1 MGNAVAT
8 RFARELADST
18 GWGNSSAD
26 LDAIQSL
33 LMRGPVTTD
42 QLIRDGY
49 VGPEDEIF
57 LVAHKM
63 EIDTPVHSH
72 DYFEFIYVLGGMV
85 GNQVEGK
92 RLYLTDGSL
101 CIMSRGSSHSLE
113 VEDPDAIVVNLCLR
127 FSLFGEGIFRRYL
140 ESDNPVSAFL
150 RGDRGGSY
158 LILTDD
164 SNRALRST
172 MLDVMA
178 EYGRSKYRESFSLAG
193 IVLRLLDESAR
204 AESYSFYGVD
214 QRTAEILQY
223 ISENYSVASVS
234 SVAREFGLNESYLT
248 QYMHKH
254 TGKSTSRTITEV
266 KLANAM
272 ELLRETDETVDAIAD
287 AVGYQSPS
295 HFYQVFR
302 RQLGMSPN
310 EFRMNR
316 LQGGTPSFVAAHS
329 TTANTVVAQ
338 DAYRERPSFSSTNHD
353 KKAPS
358 MKNSETL

>member
-8 RFARELADST
+8 RFARELADSV
-18 GWGNSSAD
+18 GWENPSVD

-33 LMRGPVTTD
+33 LTRGPATTD
-42 QLIRDGY
+42 QLIRDGH
-49 VGPEDEIF
+49 VGPEDDIF
-57 LVAHKM
+57 LVAHRM
-63 EIDTPVHSH
+63 EIATPVHSH

-92 RLYLTDGSL
+92 LLYLTDGNL
-101 CIMSRGSSHSLE
+101 CIMGRGSSHSLE

-127 FSLFGEGIFRRYL
+127 FGLFDEGIFRRYL

-150 RGDRGGSY
+150 RGDEGGSY
-158 LILTDD
+158 LVLTDD

-178 EYGRSKYRESFSLAG
+178 EYGRSEYRESFSLAG
-193 IVLRLLDESAR
+193 IVLRLLGESAR

-223 ISENYSVASVS
+223 ISENYSSASVS
-234 SVAREFGLNESYLT
+234 SVAREFGFNESYLT

-266 KLANAM
+266 RLAHAM

-302 RQLGMSPN
+302 RQFGMSPN
-310 EFRMNR
+310 EFRVNR
-316 LQGGTPSFVAAHS
+316 PRGGAPSFDAARSTMTNAVA
-329 TTANTVVAQ
+329 AQ
-338 DAYRERPSFSSTNHD
+338 DAHREGHRFSSKNPD
-353 KKAPS
+353 KRPPS
-358 MKNSETL
+358 MP